1 MTLDANPAR
10 AAALEIMW
18 GDPRRRKALD
28 GCPLSPRELEVAK
41 EVADGKVDKE
51 IAVILSISEFTVK
64 YYINRLRR
72 KLNRPNKAAIAAEVV
87 RRGWVP

>member
-1 MTLDANPAR
+1 MLDSNPAR

-18 GDPRRRKALD
+18 GDPRRRKTVD
-28 GCPLSPRELEVAK
+28 GCPLTPRELEVAQL
-41 EVADGKVDKE
+41 VADGKVDKE
-51 IAVILSISEFTVK
+51 IADILVISQHTVK

-72 KLNRPNKAAIAAEVV
+72 KLKRCNKAAIAAEVV